1 MKRIFIGLMILLLQ
15 FIMHLPWENLFY
27 PIGIID
33 YDNVFTALGVLL
45 IVIITIAVFL
55 SKTHL
60 KDRLDTPAP
69 GMILITIGTILSI
82 SIWTIVITAIATF
95 LVAVMPNTGIAF
107 FGLLAFTA
115 QYGTQIEVC
124 NTIANI
130 LLVIGFYRLFI
141 HLGTT
146 LHDSCAESV

>member
-69 GMILITIGTILSI
+69 GMILITIGTILRI
-82 SIWTIVITAIATF
+82 SIWIIVTVVATF
-95 LVAVMPNTGIAF
+95 LVAVMPNTDIAYF
-107 FGLLAFTA
+107 AFLVFA
-115 QYGTQIEVC
+115 INHGTLIEVC

-130 LLVIGFYRLFI
+130 LLVIGFYRLFT

-146 LHDSCAESV
+146 LHDSYAESV